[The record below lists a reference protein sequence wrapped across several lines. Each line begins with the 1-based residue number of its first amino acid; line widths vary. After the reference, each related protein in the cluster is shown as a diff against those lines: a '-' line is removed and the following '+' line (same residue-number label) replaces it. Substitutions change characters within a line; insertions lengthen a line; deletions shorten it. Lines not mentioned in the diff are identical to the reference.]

1 VYERVGFRRHFSYY
15 EGMADRVLAKL

>member
-15 EGMADRVLAKL
+15 EGMADRCYNS